1 MASILPDLASLYS
14 SIQKEDMVSALK
26 TFDEKVKPFLE
37 QEIKLTNYSVEQIMA
52 DTRTVQ
58 LFTKLKEKSDKNV
71 ELTNKDFQESGTTGS
86 YFYPFLTILSSM
98 ENQAVDSLERLT
110 VSKQINS
117 ESRLQFKH
125 KLVPLIKNLPFKRI
139 IPVPN
144 HKDTPSH
151 FKTTNP
157 SLVLK
162 PDLSGYY
169 LNVRTVNYY
178 CDKQN
183 NYHVHTPFGLPKDN
197 IVRTQNVLYELDRE
211 LNVVKSG
218 ILQEAT
224 SFIKHESP
232 VRDLEDIRLFIS
244 SNKELLCTATS
255 REVLPNTTP
264 QIVACKIDTNN
275 FKVTGGT
282 RLLSHNNREG
292 CQKNWL
298 PFASEDPNDGL
309 HYCVYQTGPEM
320 IIYNFDSIVGI
331 CRPHK
336 TFNTGLD
343 FQETRGSTAP
353 IAFGINGEKHYISMT
368 HWCLDKKNKQRQY
381 FHRVIIH
388 DGDLKPIK
396 ISQSFTFT
404 PDFRGIEFS
413 LSMCTSL
420 TPGIIY
426 MTYGKEDNEGYIAEV
441 DVNTF
446 LDLRYYDI

>member
-14 SIQKEDMVSALK
+14 SIQKDDMVSALK

-71 ELTNKDFQESGTTGS
+71 ELTNKAFQESGTTGS
-86 YFYPFLTILSSM
+86 FYPFLTILSSM

-368 HWCLDKKNKQRQY
+368 HWCLDQENKQRQY

>member
-1 MASILPDLASLYS
+1 MTSILPDLASLYS
-14 SIQKEDMVSALK
+14 SIQKDDVPLALSI
-26 TFDEKVKPFLE
+26 FNEKVKPFLE
-37 QEIKLTNYSVEQIMA
+37 QEIKLTNYTVEQIMV

-58 LFTKLKEKSDKNV
+58 LFTK
-71 ELTNKDFQESGTTGS
+71 TNQLD
-86 YFYPFLTILSSM
+86 
-98 ENQAVDSLERLT
+98 QAVDSLERLT

-144 HKDTPSH
+144 HKDTPST
-151 FKTTNP
+151 FRTTNP

-183 NYHVHTPFGLPKDN
+183 KYHTYTKDN
-197 IVRTQNVLYELDRE
+197 IVHTQNVLYELDKE

-255 REVLPNTTP
+255 REVLANTTP
-264 QIVACKIDTNN
+264 QIVACKVDANN

-309 HYCVYQTGPEM
+309 HYCLYQTGPEM
-320 IIYNFDSIVGI
+320 IIYSFDSFVGI

-336 TFNTGLD
+336 TFPTGLD

-353 IAFGINGEKHYISMT
+353 IAFGLNGEKHYISMT
-368 HWCLDKKNKQRQY
+368 HWCLDQENRQRQY

-388 DGDLKPIK
+388 DGDMKPIK

-420 TPGIIY
+420 TSGIIY
-426 MTYGKEDNEGYIAEV
+426 ITYGKEDNEGYIAEV

-446 LDLRYYDI
+446 LDLRYYDV